1 MKDETF
7 AARNRLKDL
16 PANHTPPNL
25 RAFGRAPHFYNN
37 KKDVAPM
44 FPRLKVSAFLN
55 ARKETRAQRFW
66 RVAEPLLWALLLAGL
81 TVAAIWAAK

>member
-7 AARNRLKDL
+7 VIRNPLKEV

-25 RAFGRAPHFYNN
+25 RSFGRAPHFYD
-37 KKDVAPM
+37 KAPM
-44 FPRLKVSAFLN
+44 FPRMKVTGFLN
-55 ARKETRAQRFW
+55 ARKETRIQRFW
-66 RVAEPLLWALLLAGL
+66 RVAEPWLWALLLTGL

>member
-16 PANHTPPNL
+16 PANHTPANL
-25 RAFGRAPHFYNN
+25 RAFGRVPHFY
-37 KKDVAPM
+37 DRAPM
-44 FPRLKVSAFLN
+44 FPRLKVSEFLN

-66 RVAEPLLWALLLAGL
+66 RVAEPWLWALLLAGL

>member
-1 MKDETF
+1 MQDEIWVV
-7 AARNRLKDL
+7 RNPLKEV

-25 RAFGRAPHFYNN
+25 RAFGRAPHFYDRQ
-37 KKDVAPM
+37 KDLAPM

-66 RVAEPLLWALLLAGL
+66 RVAEPWLWALLLTGL

>member
-1 MKDETF
+1 MKPSIINGMK
-7 AARNRLKDL
+7 AL

-25 RAFGRAPHFYNN
+25 RAFGSSPHFYDN
-37 KKDVAPM
+37 KDVAPM
-44 FPRLKVSAFLN
+44 FPRLRVTGFLN

-66 RVAEPLLWALLLAGL
+66 RVAEPWLWALLLTGL